1 MQAALDILGLSSTA
15 AGLHTPLVELGL
27 DSMQAVNMRGT
38 IQSALNV
45 SYPLSE
51 VGSSNPPW
59 HTAQQC
65 SGLGWVLGMACC
77 T

>member
-1 MQAALDILGLSSTA
+1 MQAVLDILGLSPTA

-51 VGSSNPPW
+51 VWAPLEP
-59 HTAQQC
+59 
-65 SGLGWVLGMACC
+65 
-77 T
+77 